1 MLLSVEITPEMK
13 AQLDAV
19 KTHYGLSVSDVVRI
33 MLKKQ
38 LQDKTPFFVAIEPM
52 DDGGITYTPMEG

>member
-19 KTHYGLSVSDVVRI
+19 KTQYGLSVSDVVRI
-33 MLKKQ
+33 MLTKQ
-38 LQDKTPFFVAIEPM
+38 LAEP
-52 DDGGITYTPMEG
+52 TLSFSLQEATK

>member
-13 AQLDAV
+13 AQLDV
-19 KTHYGLSVSDVVRI
+19 FKTHYGLSLSDVVRI

-38 LQDKTPFFVAIEPM
+38 LQDKTPFFVAIEPA